1 MRKSKLWA
9 ACVMA
14 AAMLALT
21 ACGKEDKLVLVT
33 TEAAASQSDATM
45 TEDILA
51 DIREEAESTTE
62 AEKKR
67 EEASAEDK
75 KITLE
80 DIYNANKGDTLLADG
95 DNYGLNTI
103 YYSDGVEVY
112 SEYQFLG
119 FAEDGTYLQAYEDS
133 NGIVQVLDKEHGYWY
148 LIDEDKICY
157 ALIYP
162 EPGVADAI
170 INTNH
175 NDMIISLTEAD
186 QKIKDIYREDGD
198 LAVETDYVNDDS
210 QYIFKYILDDSYKV
224 LEYYTYDSTGE
235 KLSYSWVT
243 KGNSYTFPEE
253 IATAHESMLNRTVT
267 FQIQEGKGISSSYD
281 VPADKPVQLALME
294 YKAYTDEACTKTWEE
309 TEAENGIYPDETI
322 YLKRDNSGETENK
335 DTTEG
340 QTETT
345 STEAP

>member
-9 ACVMA
+9 ACVMT

-33 TEAAASQSDATM
+33 TEAAASQSDATT

-62 AEKKR
+62 EQKKR
-67 EEASAEDK
+67 EEASEEDK
-75 KITLE
+75 KATLE
-80 DIYNANKGDTLLADG
+80 AIYDANKGDTLLAG
-95 DNYGLNTI
+95 GNNYSLNTI

-133 NGIVQVLDKEHGYWY
+133 NGIVQVLDKEYGYWY
-148 LIDEDKICY
+148 LIDSDKTCY

-162 EPGVADAI
+162 EPNVADAI

-186 QKIKDIYREDGD
+186 QTIKDIYREDGD
-198 LAVETDYVNDDS
+198 LVVETNYKNDNASYV
-210 QYIFKYILDDSYKV
+210 FKYILDANYKV
-224 LEYYTYDSTGE
+224 LEYYCYDSNGE
-235 KLSYSWVT
+235 KVSYSWVT
-243 KGNSYTFPEE
+243 EGNSYAYPEVIE
-253 IATAHESMLNRTVT
+253 TARASTNMRTVT
-267 FQIQEGKGISSSYD
+267 FRVMEGKGLENSYLI
-281 VPADKPVQLALME
+281 PADIPVQLALLE
-294 YKAYTDEACTKTWEE
+294 YKAYTDETCTTIWEE
-309 TEAENGIYPDETI
+309 TVDDTGAYTDEVI
-322 YLKRDNSGETENK
+322 YLKRDDVE
-335 DTTEG
+335 TTE
-340 QTETT
+340 ETT
-345 STEAP
+345 AETTANP